1 MKKTLSV
8 LLAVSLLLAL
18 TAGAAVPAAA
28 ADPES
33 PAGIYKLTGVTCG
46 SGSDLAIVSAIVDMG
61 VKYYLILRGDGT
73 GSMRFLEA
81 DISLEWDE
89 NSIFIPNKRPV
100 GGPDHF
106 SIPYTF
112 ADGVLKMSTKAYTL
126 DFGALTAEEQAYYE
140 ANGSGSLS
148 GLISKAVQSLTN
160 LMDGDLTDALLSALG
175 MGAGGSEEEPIPDGE
190 PSEAPVTGVVEG
202 IEFKILGAYSAEKDG
217 KPYII
222 LNFDATNVSDDI
234 RTPGDANFGAAQDG
248 AFLDIPFDVDIGFD
262 QYNINY
268 GIWPGLTIRCSYA
281 FDYDPDGGTVGF
293 RINSYHEENSVLF
306 YADPKNLDDA
316 PEKPFDFN
324 TGVTIPEE
332 LRDVP
337 EEAEHVS
344 VEKVEFY
351 TAEDGSDAV
360 RFFFRYLNDASSDGK
375 YHSCMAL
382 QDGIQLP
389 VIYTELDF
397 YADENAAAD
406 RLRTLPCRLRTDSPV
421 VFLVLEST
429 DDDTIVEAARILEV
443 G

>member
-1 MKKTLSV
+1 M
-8 LLAVSLLLAL
+8 
-18 TAGAAVPAAA
+18 
-28 ADPES
+28 
-33 PAGIYKLTGVTCG
+33 
-46 SGSDLAIVSAIVDMG
+46 
-61 VKYYLILRGDGT
+61 
-73 GSMRFLEA
+73 
-81 DISLEWDE
+81 
-89 NSIFIPNKRPV
+89 
-100 GGPDHF
+100 
-106 SIPYTF
+106 
-112 ADGVLKMSTKAYTL
+112 
-126 DFGALTAEEQAYYE
+126 
-140 ANGSGSLS
+140 
-148 GLISKAVQSLTN
+148 
-160 LMDGDLTDALLSALG
+160 
-175 MGAGGSEEEPIPDGE
+175 
-190 PSEAPVTGVVEG
+190 
-202 IEFKILGAYSAEKDG
+202 
-217 KPYII
+217 
-222 LNFDATNVSDDI
+222 
-234 RTPGDANFGAAQDG
+234 
-248 AFLDIPFDVDIGFD
+248 
-262 QYNINY
+262 
-268 GIWPGLTIRCSYA
+268 
-281 FDYDPDGGTVGF
+281 
-293 RINSYHEENSVLF
+293 LF

-375 YHSCMAL
+375 YHSCVAL